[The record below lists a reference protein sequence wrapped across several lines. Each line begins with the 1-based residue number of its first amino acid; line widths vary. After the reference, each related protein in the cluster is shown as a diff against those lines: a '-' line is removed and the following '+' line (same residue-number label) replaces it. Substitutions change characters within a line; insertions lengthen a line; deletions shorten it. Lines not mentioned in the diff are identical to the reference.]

1 MGIQDLG
8 AIGEFISSI
17 VILITLVV
25 LAYEVRT
32 AKQATQVANVQ
43 ERHRA
48 RDFTWAMPVEAPHLA
63 EIVAKASNH
72 LGYRRLEEE
81 ARDFGLE
88 PHEMGMLGNY
98 FMLVL
103 AHWADWLDLD
113 LPDRERELLEINIKN
128 RLNQPVFMKWFDRIS
143 GEIRVPE
150 HPMNG
155 VFLLIDDLRASA
167 MAD

>member
-1 MGIQDLG
+1 MDIQDLG

-32 AKQATQVANVQ
+32 AKRATQVANVQ

-63 EIVAKASNH
+63 EIVTKANNH

-103 AHWADWLDLD
+103 THWSDWLELE
-113 LPDRERELLEINIKN
+113 LPGRERELLELNIKN
-128 RLNQPVFMKWFDRIS
+128 RLNQPVFMKWFDRAAE
-143 GEIRVPE
+143 GMRVPE

-155 VFLLIDDLRASA
+155 LFLLIDDLRSSA
-167 MAD
+167 IAD